1 MENSSEK
8 FAGQYVLTESDGSQ
22 RTGSL
27 KASKP
32 ALLLPQ
38 VDTDGFNP
46 ALKGDRWNVKL
57 DTISF
62 PPK

>member
-1 MENSSEK
+1 MENSAEK

-38 VDTDGFNP
+38 VDSDGFNP
-46 ALKGDRWNVKL
+46 ALKGDRLLVEC
-57 DTISF
+57 
-62 PPK
+62 